1 MCTGFTENTKQYFMK
16 ASPAR
21 VGDYLEFR
29 AEIDLLGILSACP
42 GGDCSS
48 THSSSK
54 AKCHPLNVEIF
65 ESMSAQNN
73 KISKQ
78 PISKYKG

>member
-1 MCTGFTENTKQYFMK
+1 MK

-29 AEIDLLGILSACP
+29 AEIDLLGVLSACP

-48 THSSSK
+48 THSSNK
-54 AKCHPLNVEIF
+54 AKCYPLMVEIF
-65 ESMSAQNN
+65 ESTSPQND
-73 KISKQ
+73 KISKEK
-78 PISKYKG
+78 ISKYQSK

>member
-1 MCTGFTENTKQYFMK
+1 MCTGFTKDTKQYFMK

-21 VGDYLEFR
+21 AGDYLEFR

-48 THSSSK
+48 THSSNK
-54 AKCHPLNVEIF
+54 AKCHPLKIEIF
-65 ESMSAQNN
+65 NSLDKNN
-73 KISKQ
+73 TIINKPKIS
-78 PISKYKG
+78 SYK

>member
-1 MCTGFTENTKQYFMK
+1 MK

-48 THSSSK
+48 THSSNK
-54 AKCHPLNVEIF
+54 ANCHPLKIEIF
-65 ESMSAQNN
+65 NSLDKNN
-73 KISKQ
+73 TIITKPKIS
-78 PISKYKG
+78 SYK